1 MLTILPGIARH
12 ILVKSLLYLSN
23 LKSKQYVLKKCT
35 ITHISIYLLDRYNL
49 NAEECLFID
58 DDDSGKNY
66 ETANKIGIKGRRIMP
81 NQAEDVKKLLLEFNV
96 KI

>member
-1 MLTILPGIARH
+1 MYRL
-12 ILVKSLLYLSN
+12 
-23 LKSKQYVLKKCT
+23 
-35 ITHISIYLLDRYNL
+35 LLDRYNL

-66 ETANKIGIKGRRIMP
+66 ETANRIGIKGRRVMP
-81 NQAEDVKKLLLEFNV
+81 NQVEDVKKLLLEFGV